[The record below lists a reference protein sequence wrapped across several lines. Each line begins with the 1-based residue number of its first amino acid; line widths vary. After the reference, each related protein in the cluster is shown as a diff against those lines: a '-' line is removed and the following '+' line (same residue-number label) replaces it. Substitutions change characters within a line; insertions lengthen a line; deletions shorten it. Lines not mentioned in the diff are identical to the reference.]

1 MNSIQHA
8 NGSFPFNQLTLG
20 NPTGL
25 QGGSYFSKLLLNG
38 EPLYV
43 QVPKCATKSAIKKT
57 EKKIYV
63 DLMFSNE
70 QSEFIEWITGLEKR
84 LQDLIFEN
92 KDAWFQTEL
101 ERDDIE
107 NFFNSPVRI
116 YQGNKYLVR
125 SNIGVSKL
133 LDNKP
138 LIQIFTENE
147 EEKTIDDVLDSH
159 KVICIIEVLGIHFSS
174 RSHFQIDIQVKQMM
188 LLEEKPLFTKCLIQ
202 KDVKPIALEMNI
214 PKVSHEETNIPLQQP
229 ESQEQLKEAEQQ
241 QVPLP
246 EPEENKEQKTTE
258 NIKTVDASEENIKLL
273 IENNTEDAKIEEN
286 STVAEMTGEEVVE
299 QNSDHANDKEETDE
313 QPTLHPGGEENEDH
327 KDELNALET
336 LDSLDNINSEKEVK
350 QNIVDVVENDEQ
362 QREVKFQEEGEI
374 IQQDETADAEEDK
387 ITESKELEKES
398 EVSDNNLENPAS
410 NLERMGSSNHLEE
423 ITITPESLNQ
433 ETLTLK
439 KPSDVYYE
447 IYKEARTKAKEAKR
461 QAIDAYLELKNIRT
475 TYALHD
481 IDSSDDEFEEMFNSE

>member
-84 LQDLIFEN
+84 VQDLIFEN

-214 PKVSHEETNIPLQQP
+214 PKVSKEESTISLQQP
-229 ESQEQLKEAEQQ
+229 EPQEQLKEAEQQ

-246 EPEENKEQKTTE
+246 EPEENTEQKTTE

-286 STVAEMTGEEVVE
+286 STVAEMTGEEAVE
-299 QNSDHANDKEETDE
+299 ENSDHANDKEETDE

-336 LDSLDNINSEKEVK
+336 LDSLDNINNEKDVEE
-350 QNIVDVVENDEQ
+350 NIVDVEENNVEQE
-362 QREVKFQEEGEI
+362 REVKFQEEGEI
-374 IQQDETADAEEDK
+374 IQQDEEVDAKQDKNDESEEK
-387 ITESKELEKES
+387 NLEKT
-398 EVSDNNLENPAS
+398 AS
-410 NLERMGSSNHLEE
+410 HLERMGSSNHLEE